1 MFQPV
6 SVSVCCVRGGVGV
19 SRKIL
24 FLLRRTEFTFV
35 RRAASQGSR
44 RTVDPRGRAPIGRSC
59 AQSPRDGPVGACSAS
74 AAAGR
79 GGRAVCGGSHPAR
92 SHPSKSKRGSARRAA
107 PRHRLCCGRHV
118 PHQLGVGHAQQL
130 GCAGALSWHRPGAHR
145 PDSALLSVG
154 LAHKNAKILFL
165 GLDNAGKTTLLHMLK
180 DERLSQ
186 HNPTQH
192 PSAHCRGAVT
202 RSPGRP
208 LLSQPPHAPQHRRSS
223 RSPRSSSGPL
233 TWEATRSLGAP
244 RRAACAR
251 PPAPTRA
258 P

>member
-1 MFQPV
+1 MH
-6 SVSVCCVRGGVGV
+6 
-19 SRKIL
+19 RKIL

-118 PHQLGVGHAQQL
+118 PLINWV
-130 GCAGALSWHRPGAHR
+130 W
-145 PDSALLSVG
+145 D
-154 LAHKNAKILFL
+154 
-165 GLDNAGKTTLLHMLK
+165 ML
-180 DERLSQ
+180 
-186 HNPTQH
+186 N
-192 PSAHCRGAVT
+192 
-202 RSPGRP
+202 
-208 LLSQPPHAPQHRRSS
+208 
-223 RSPRSSSGPL
+223 
-233 TWEATRSLGAP
+233 SLGAP
-244 RRAACAR
+244 
-251 PPAPTRA
+251 APSPGTDRLKLFSI
-258 P
+258 PTTGRNIPNPVRSSPYLRSGFGLYLSRVSR

>member
-24 FLLRRTEFTFV
+24 FLPRRTEFTFV

-59 AQSPRDGPVGACSAS
+59 AQPPRDGPVGACSAS

-233 TWEATRSLGAP
+233 TWGATRSLGAP